1 MLSRDDV
8 LSRAADDCMK
18 ELYSL
23 AQPSVD
29 WDEFVKE
36 NKIYSERYRTWE
48 KYNHAKNLKKEEP
61 EKWESE
67 KKLHPDWED
76 KSITECIG
84 PRPYEFYYLP
94 REVMKDICDDY
105 VRAYRM
111 DSQQELLNTIEI
123 LKGYC
128 NEPIVDK
135 YVSEHTDE
143 NGNYH
148 PGYKD
153 YDHPDNLEKELYK
166 LLRDKAGFSVT
177 NGAIENL
184 SKEVLN
190 KFFEFLDMAGNFY
203 CWTRDLNAFNM
214 TVYLGASPSSNK
226 EAVIEN
232 WKVYRKQDIEIDE
245 SKYKEDDDDYDE

>member
-1 MLSRDDV
+1 MLTRDDV

-23 AQPSVD
+23 AQPSID
-29 WDEFVKE
+29 WDEFIKE
-36 NKIYSERYRTWE
+36 NKIYIE
-48 KYNHAKNLKKEEP
+48 KYRIWEEYNKSKHRKDENP
-61 EKWESE
+61 DEWESQ
-67 KKLHPDWED
+67 KKKHPDWEE

-123 LKGYC
+123 LKKYC
-128 NEPIVDK
+128 QEPIVDK
-135 YVSEHTDE
+135 YIDDYTDE
-143 NGNYH
+143 HGNHH
-148 PGYKD
+148 PGYRG
-153 YDHPDNLEKELYK
+153 YDHPDNLQTELQKIIVKENPESNEQELAS
-166 LLRDKAGFSVT
+166 DCVS
-177 NGAIENL
+177 
-184 SKEVLN
+184 

-203 CWTRDLNAFNM
+203 NWNRDLNSFNIS
-214 TVYLGASPSSNK
+214 VYLGPSPNSNK

-232 WKVYRKQDIEIDE
+232 WKKYRKQDITIDE
-245 SKYKEDDDDYDE
+245 SKYEEDNYD

>member
-1 MLSRDDV
+1 MLTRDDV

-23 AQPSVD
+23 AQPSID

-36 NKIYSERYRTWE
+36 NKIYIE
-48 KYNHAKNLKKEEP
+48 KYRIWEEYNKSKHRKDENP
-61 EKWESE
+61 DEWESQ
-67 KKLHPDWED
+67 KKKHPDWEE

-123 LKGYC
+123 LKKYC
-128 NEPIVDK
+128 QEPIVDK
-135 YVSEHTDE
+135 YIDDYTDE
-143 NGNYH
+143 HGNHH
-148 PGYKD
+148 PGYRG
-153 YDHPDNLEKELYK
+153 YDHPDDLQTELQKIIVKENPESNEQELAS
-166 LLRDKAGFSVT
+166 DCVS
-177 NGAIENL
+177 
-184 SKEVLN
+184 
-190 KFFEFLDMAGNFY
+190 KFFEFLDMAGNFFT
-203 CWTRDLNAFNM
+203 WNRDLNSFNM
-214 TVYLGASPSSNK
+214 SVYLGPSPNSNK

-232 WKVYRKQDIEIDE
+232 WKKYRKQDITIDE
-245 SKYKEDDDDYDE
+245 SKYEENDYD